1 MVEKMIPNQFDYICF
16 LITFAIG
23 YLIGKTDVMCED
35 IEDLKNGK

>member
-1 MVEKMIPNQFDYICF
+1 MVKEMIPNQFDYICF

-23 YLIGKTDVMCED
+23 YLIGKSDVMSEE